1 MSQQLT
7 YRAIGLAIGALV
19 MASQSHAQP
28 IEPQPVE
35 PAQTIEPIAADTTD
49 ASEQA
54 AEAIAREVNP
64 DELADDLNSRQQ
76 LQQTFTL
83 KRTVNGETET
93 AKRTIVYTDDIPVR
107 ASEARQSVREQL
119 RQSFDRELLT
129 RVEAFE
135 EAKIDFTLADSNN
148 DGAMTKEEFAILV
161 QTWNDNAE
169 RHASAPNDD
178 IEKQREY
185 DAFLREITDDDT
197 PLTSQKNARQ
207 KFQFMAGAAATITRA
222 DYIREYLLDF
232 DAMDADKDTVL
243 KDQELERFRSISRGE
258 DF

>member
-1 MSQQLT
+1 MSQQFCF
-7 YRAIGLAIGALV
+7 RVIGLALTALI
-19 MASQSHAQP
+19 MTGPSHGQTGEPSQSDVAITADDQTP
-28 IEPQPVE
+28 IE
-35 PAQTIEPIAADTTD
+35 QTQSP
-49 ASEQA
+49 
-54 AEAIAREVNP
+54 IAREVNP

-93 AKRTIVYTDDIPVR
+93 AKRTVVYTDDIPVR
-107 ASEARQSVREQL
+107 ASEASQSVREQL
-119 RQSFDRELLT
+119 RESFDRELLT

-148 DGAMTKEEFAILV
+148 DGAMTKEEFSILV
-161 QTWNDNAE
+161 QTWNENAE
-169 RHASAPNDD
+169 RHASAPNDE